1 MSESR
6 KPMPNAP
13 KKSPTPGTI
22 AFAALAAGFV
32 AWGVIVG
39 LHTCR

>member
-1 MSESR
+1 
-6 KPMPNAP
+6 MPNAP
-13 KKSPTPGTI
+13 KKSPAPGTI
-22 AFAALAAGFV
+22 AFTALAVGFV